1 MYKVKEMAEMTGVSV
16 RTLHHYDH
24 IDLLSPSFVS
34 EKGYRL
40 YSGKE
45 VARLQQILFFKEM
58 EFSLKKIKEI
68 LDDPDFDE
76 ADALQ
81 HHREILREK
90 KKRLERLIRSVDQT
104 LQTLEGEDHMKNE
117 DRFRPFDKS
126 EIEAHQK
133 KYEKEVEER
142 WGDTDA
148 YKQSKQKTSQ
158 YTKEDW
164 KKIQQEG
171 DAIDRELV
179 KLMDRDPSDPNV
191 QRLVDNKRQYITDH
205 FYECNL
211 EIFRG
216 LADMYVNDPR
226 FTKNIDKWKEG
237 YAEFLRKAMYT
248 YCDQQEGRK

>member
-1 MYKVKEMAEMTGVSV
+1 MYKVKEMAELTGVSV

-24 IDLLSPSFVS
+24 IDLLTPTYVS
-34 EKGYRL
+34 ENGYRL
-40 YSGKE
+40 YSE
-45 VARLQQILFFKEM
+45 NELVRLQQILFFKEM
-58 EFSLKKIKEI
+58 DFSLRKIKEI
-68 LDDPDFDE
+68 LDNPDFDE

-81 HHREILREK
+81 RHREILREK

-104 LQTLEGEDHMKNE
+104 LQTLEGEDRMKNE

-133 KYEKEVEER
+133 KYEKEVEAR
-142 WGDTDA
+142 WGHTDA

-164 KKIQQEG
+164 ERIQQEG
-171 DAIDRELV
+171 DGIDRELV
-179 KLMDRDPSDPNV
+179 KLMDRDPSDSDV
-191 QRLVDNKRQYITDH
+191 QQLIDKKRQHITDY

-211 EIFRG
+211 DIFRG

-237 YAEFLRKAMYT
+237 YAEFLQKAMHI
-248 YCDQQEGRK
+248 YCDQQEER

>member
-24 IDLLSPSFVS
+24 IDLLSPSYVS

-40 YSGKE
+40 YSEKE
-45 VARLQQILFFKEM
+45 LARLQQILFFKEM
-58 EFSLKKIKEI
+58 DFSLKKIKDI

-76 ADALQ
+76 GDALQ
-81 HHREILREK
+81 RHREILREK

-104 LQTLEGEDHMKNE
+104 LQTLEGEERMKNE

-142 WGDTDA
+142 WGNTDA
-148 YKQSKQKTSQ
+148 YKQSKQITSQ

-164 KKIQQEG
+164 EKIQREG
-171 DAIDRELV
+171 DKIDRALV
-179 KLMDRDPSDPNV
+179 KLMDRDPSDPDV
-191 QRLVDNKRQYITDH
+191 QQLIDKKRQHITGH

-211 EIFRG
+211 QIFRG

-237 YAEFLRKAMYT
+237 YAEFLKRAMHT
-248 YCDQQEGRK
+248 YCDQQEES

>member
-40 YSGKE
+40 YSEKE
-45 VARLQQILFFKEM
+45 LSRLQQILFFKEM

-68 LDDPDFDE
+68 LDDSDFDE

-81 HHREILREK
+81 RHREILREK

-104 LQTLEGEDHMKNE
+104 LQTLEGEDHMKSE

-142 WGDTDA
+142 WGETDA

-191 QRLVDNKRQYITDH
+191 QRLVDNKRQHITDH

-237 YAEFLRKAMYT
+237 YAEFLRKAMHT

>member
-1 MYKVKEMAEMTGVSV
+1 MYKVKEMAEITGVSV

-24 IDLLSPSFVS
+24 IHLLSPSYVT

-40 YSGKE
+40 YSEKE
-45 VARLQQILFFKEM
+45 LARLQQILFFKEM
-58 EFSLKKIKEI
+58 DFSLKKIKEI

-81 HHREILREK
+81 RHREILRKK

-104 LQTLEGEDHMKNE
+104 LQTIEGEDRMKNE

-148 YKQSKQKTSQ
+148 YKHSKQKTSQ

-164 KKIQQEG
+164 EKIQQEG
-171 DAIDRELV
+171 DEIDRGLV
-179 KLMDRDPSDPNV
+179 ALMERDPSDPEV
-191 QRLVDNKRQYITDH
+191 QQLIDRKRQHITGY
-205 FYECNL
+205 FYECHL

-237 YAEFLRKAMYT
+237 YSEFLNKAMHT
-248 YCDQQEGRK
+248 YCNQQEGR